1 MINIY
6 NIIINKNIINN
17 KIINILQKFYF
28 FNILYCLTCL
38 SLKHMSILNNLNLI
52 F

>member
-17 KIINILQKFYF
+17 KIINILQK
-28 FNILYCLTCL
+28 L
-38 SLKHMSILNNLNLI
+38 LI
-52 F
+52 FYKNSIFLISCIV